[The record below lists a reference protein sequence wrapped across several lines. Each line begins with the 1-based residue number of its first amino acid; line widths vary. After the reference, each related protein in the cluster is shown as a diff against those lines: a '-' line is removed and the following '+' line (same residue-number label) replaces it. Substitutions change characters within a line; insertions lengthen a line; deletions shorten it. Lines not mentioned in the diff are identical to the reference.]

1 MSSFELFDDSR
12 TPKKSKQSEDR
23 FIPQRTTP
31 ASNDFFMLSQK
42 DASPSDISNFSE
54 VEKDKLLYS
63 NLLDQ
68 KMLNFEKGSQTAVA
82 KGLRSTE
89 KSSKTQRSKLLQFS
103 QKKESSQPILPS
115 SFTIDE
121 EPVFETDLVRSI
133 KYSRR
138 IPKAPV
144 KILDAPGVIDD
155 FYQDILDWSVKDVI
169 AVGIENCIFFFKNKT
184 PKENS
189 VSKFGDFMDNN
200 YTTVKFSP
208 SGDLIAAGEE
218 SGHLFLFDAVK
229 ESQIFQIK
237 LHNDRICSMSWM
249 NENTISTGSRDTFI
263 KNFDFRSKSSI
274 SALSKHTQE
283 VCGLR
288 WSSDEAHLA
297 SGGNEN
303 SINIWD
309 IRKFIKKTQSS
320 AVVQRT

>member
-1 MSSFELFDDSR
+1 MPSFDVCDDSR

-23 FIPQRTTP
+23 FIPQRNTP

-82 KGLRSTE
+82 KGLRSTD
-89 KSSKTQRSKLLQFS
+89 KSSKTHRSKLLQFS
-103 QKKESSQPILPS
+103 QKKEGSLPMLPS

-121 EPVFETDLVRSI
+121 EPVFETDIVRSI

-138 IPKAPV
+138 IPKAPF
-144 KILDAPGVIDD
+144 KILDAPGVVDD
-155 FYQDILDWSVKDVI
+155 FYQDILDWSTKDVI

-189 VSKFGDFMDNN
+189 VSKFGDFVDSN
-200 YTTVKFSP
+200 YTTIKFSP
-208 SGDLIAAGEE
+208 SGDLVAAGEE
-218 SGHLFLFDAVK
+218 SGYLFLFDSAK
-229 ESQIFQIK
+229 ESQIFQTK

-249 NENTISTGSRDTFI
+249 NENVISTGSRDTCI
-263 KNFDFRSKSSI
+263 TNFDLRSKSCI
-274 SALSKHTQE
+274 STLSKHTQE

-288 WSSDEAHLA
+288 WSSGEVHLA

-303 SINIWD
+303 SINVWD
-309 IRKFIKKTQSS
+309 IRKLTKKAKSLP
-320 AVVQRT
+320 VVQ

>member
-68 KMLNFEKGSQTAVA
+68 KMLNFEKGSQTANA

-89 KSSKTQRSKLLQFS
+89 KTSKTHRSKLLQFS
-103 QKKESSQPILPS
+103 QKKESSLQVLPS
-115 SFTIDE
+115 TFTIDE

-144 KILDAPGVIDD
+144 KILDAPGVVDD

-184 PKENS
+184 AKENS

-218 SGHLFLFDAVK
+218 SGYLFLFDAVK
-229 ESQIFQIK
+229 ESQIFQLK

-249 NENTISTGSRDTFI
+249 NENVISTGSRDTLI

-274 SALSKHTQE
+274 SALAKHSQE

-288 WSSDEAHLA
+288 WSSDGAHLA

-309 IRKFIKKTQSS
+309 IRRQLN
-320 AVVQRT
+320 